1 MVLFPEQE
9 ETIGVVR
16 QVCPESGQLIN
27 LVGEN
32 TVKLTVKSF

>member
-1 MVLFPEQE
+1 MVIFPEQE

-16 QVCPESGQLIN
+16 QMCPESSQLMN

-32 TVKLTVKSF
+32 AVKVTVTSF

>member
-1 MVLFPEQE
+1 MVLFPEPE

-16 QVCPESGQLIN
+16 QMCPEGRQLIN

-32 TVKLTVKSF
+32 TVKVTMKSF